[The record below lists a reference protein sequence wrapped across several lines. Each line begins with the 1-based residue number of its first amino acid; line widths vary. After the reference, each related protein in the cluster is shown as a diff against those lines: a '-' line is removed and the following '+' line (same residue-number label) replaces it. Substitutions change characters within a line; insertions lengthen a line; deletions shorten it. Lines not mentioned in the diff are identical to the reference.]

1 MDDEFDD
8 YEGLIDDDP
17 ALDYILYEEM
27 VQEGEQ
33 KGGGC
38 FGVAVILILP
48 IATSTYWMVIC

>member
-8 YEGLIDDDP
+8 YDGLIDDDP
-17 ALDYILYEEM
+17 ALDYILYEDM

-33 KGGGC
+33 KCGGC

-48 IATSTYWMVIC
+48 IAISTYWMVI